1 MNTVAHTFEALVST
15 ARHCP
20 ESDTLEVHTVN
31 LVSQLATLPERK
43 ACVALVCKKT
53 FPRYQGF
60 QNLVR
65 VLEPYTVRLSQRP
78 HPQGGFFL
86 FAELQDEPDP
96 FAGACVSV
104 LEPDDTLE
112 TGAVFPLKV
121 AA

>member
-31 LVSQLATLPERK
+31 LVSQLAVLPERK
-43 ACVALVCKKT
+43 SCVALVCKKT

-65 VLEPYTVRLSQRP
+65 VLEPYQVQLSKRP
-78 HPQGGFFL
+78 HPKGGFFL
-86 FAELQDEPDP
+86 FAELLDDEPSS
-96 FAGACVSV
+96 FAGACVRV
-104 LEPDDTLE
+104 LEPDDSLAAE
-112 TGAVFPLKV
+112 VSLKV